1 MYFGGGSNMNELKI
15 FKIQKNIHEDNA
27 KVAFQTREELK
38 SKATYLINIMSSPG
52 SGKTTALVST
62 IKALKDEFKIGV
74 MEADVDSDVDAKT
87 VQAAGAKA
95 IQLHTGGMCHLDASM
110 TKQGLDELEVDE
122 LDLVFLENIGN
133 LICPAGY
140 DTGAMKNVAILSVPE
155 GDDKP
160 LKYPKIF
167 GKVDALIVSK
177 MDCMEHF
184 DFKMDLLE
192 ERVRKLNPDIV
203 IFPISAK
210 TGQGVG
216 LWADWIREQLAAKS
230 LTSHMFVNK

>member
-1 MYFGGGSNMNELKI
+1 MNELKVFTI
-15 FKIQKNIHEDNA
+15 KKNIYEDNA
-27 KVAFQTREELK
+27 KVAETTREELK
-38 SKATYLINIMSSPG
+38 KLGTYLINIMSSPG
-52 SGKTTALVST
+52 SGKTTTLVST
-62 IKALKDEFKIGV
+62 INALKDEMKIGV

-87 VQAAGAKA
+87 VQEAGAKA
-95 IQLHTGGMCHLDASM
+95 IQLHTGGLCHLDATM
-110 TKQGLDELEVDE
+110 TKQGIDELGVEE

-160 LKYPKIF
+160 LKYPMIF
-167 GKVDALIVSK
+167 GKVDVLIVSK
-177 MDCMEHF
+177 IDVIEHF

-192 ERVRKLNPDIV
+192 ERVRKLNKDII

-210 TGQGVG
+210 TGEGVDA
-216 LWADWIREQLAAKS
+216 WSNWIRKELRKRG
-230 LTSHMFVNK
+230 

>member
-1 MYFGGGSNMNELKI
+1 MEEMKI
-15 FKIQKNIHEDNA
+15 YKIKKNIHEDNV
-27 KVAFQTREELK
+27 KVAEKTRQELK
-38 SKATYLINIMSSPG
+38 QQGTFLINIMSSPG
-52 SGKTTALVST
+52 SGKTATLVST
-62 IKALKDEFKIGV
+62 IKALKDEIKIGV

-95 IQLHTGGMCHLDASM
+95 IQLHTGGLCHLDATM
-110 TKQGLDELEVDE
+110 TKQGIDQLGVEE

-167 GKVDALIVSK
+167 GKVQVLIVSK
-177 MDCMEHF
+177 IDCIEHF
-184 DFKMDLLE
+184 DFDFDLLE
-192 ERVRKLNPDIV
+192 ERVRKLNKDII

-210 TGQGVG
+210 TGEGVEA
-216 LWADWIREQLAAKS
+216 WSNWIRQELNRKG
-230 LTSHMFVNK
+230 

>member
-1 MYFGGGSNMNELKI
+1 MDELKI
-15 FKIQKNIHEDNA
+15 FKIEKGIHEDNA
-27 KVAFQTREELK
+27 KIAEDTRKKLREQG
-38 SKATYLINIMSSPG
+38 TYLINIMSSPG
-52 SGKTTALVST
+52 SGKTTTLVST
-62 IKALKDEFKIGV
+62 IKALKNEIKIGV

-87 VQAAGAKA
+87 VQEAGAKA
-95 IQLHTGGMCHLDASM
+95 IQLHTGGLCHLDATM
-110 TKQGLDELEVDE
+110 TRQGIDELGTKE

-167 GKVDALIVSK
+167 GKVDVLIVSK
-177 MDCMEHF
+177 IDSIEHF
-184 DFKMDLLE
+184 DFDMNLLE
-192 ERVRKLNPDIV
+192 KRVRKLNKDII

-210 TGQGVG
+210 TNEGVG
-216 LWADWIREQLAAKS
+216 EWASWIRKALNGA
-230 LTSHMFVNK
+230 V

>member
-1 MYFGGGSNMNELKI
+1 M
-15 FKIQKNIHEDNA
+15 
-27 KVAFQTREELK
+27 EELK
-38 SKATYLINIMSSPG
+38 VFTIKKNINEDNIKVAESTRVELRKSGTFLINIMSSPG

-62 IKALKDEFKIGV
+62 IKALKNEFKIGV
-74 MEADVDSDVDAKT
+74 MEADVDSDVDAVI
-87 VQAAGAKA
+87 VQNAGAKS
-95 IQLHTGGMCHLDASM
+95 IQLHTGGLCHLDATM
-110 TKQGLDELEVDE
+110 TKQGLDELGVKE

-167 GKVDALIVSK
+167 GKVDVLIVSK
-177 MDCMEHF
+177 IDSLEHF
-184 DFKMDLLE
+184 DFNFELLE
-192 ERVRKLNPDIV
+192 ERVRKLNKDII

-210 TGQGVG
+210 TNEGISD
-216 LWADWIREQLAAKS
+216 WANWIKKEIKREDI
-230 LTSHMFVNK
+230 

>member
-1 MYFGGGSNMNELKI
+1 MNEMKV
-15 FKIQKNIHEDNA
+15 FTIQKNIHEDNA
-27 KVAFQTREELK
+27 KVAQITRDELSQK
-38 SKATYLINIMSSPG
+38 GTYLINIMSSPG

-62 IKALKDEFKIGV
+62 IKALKDEMVIGV

-87 VQAAGAKA
+87 VQEAGAKA
-95 IQLHTGGMCHLDASM
+95 IQLHTGGLCHLDATM
-110 TKQGLDELEVDE
+110 TKQGIDQLGVEE

-167 GKVDALIVSK
+167 GKVQALIVSK
-177 MDCMEHF
+177 IDALEHF
-184 DFKMDLLE
+184 DFDFDLLE
-192 ERVRKLNPDIV
+192 ERVRKLNKDIE
-203 IFPISAK
+203 IFPLSAK
-210 TGQGVG
+210 TGEGVEA
-216 LWADWIREQLAAKS
+216 WTAWIKKQMEVRG
-230 LTSHMFVNK
+230 